1 MADVVTTRTLFQGDK
16 KLITSYVNV
25 SDGTGG
31 ITKIVDVSG
40 LTANSQG
47 AAVSTVS
54 LNKVWFNVSAGVT
67 APVQLQW
74 DLTSGTQTPLL
85 SLNYDDTYDFSS
97 IGAINNPKETNYS
110 GDIDVVVPSAAS
122 SGETYTLICEWI
134 KNY

>member
-1 MADVVTTRTLFQGDK
+1 MVDTVTTRTLFDGDR

-31 ITKIVDVSG
+31 TTKIVDVST
-40 LTANSQG
+40 LTTNNQG
-47 AAVSTVS
+47 QTCTTVT

-85 SLNYDDTYDFSS
+85 SLNYDDTYDFST
-97 IGAINNPKETNYS
+97 IGGLGNPKETNYS
-110 GDIDVVVPSAAS
+110 GDIDAVVPGAAS

>member
-1 MADVVTTRTLFQGDK
+1 MVDVVTTRTLFQGDK

-31 ITKIVDVSG
+31 TTKIVDVSG

-110 GDIDVVVPSAAS
+110 GDIDVVVSGAAS